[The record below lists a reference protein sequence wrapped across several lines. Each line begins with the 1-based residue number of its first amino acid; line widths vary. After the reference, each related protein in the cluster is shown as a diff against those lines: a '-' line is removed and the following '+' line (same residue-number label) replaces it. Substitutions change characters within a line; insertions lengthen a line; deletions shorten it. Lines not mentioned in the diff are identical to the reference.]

1 MVAFITRTL
10 IALLAS
16 TSLNEQHTAVQAA
29 QYANGM
35 NSGMALRLEQK
46 TIESFKR
53 AMQGFLPH
61 YINADLQLPKT
72 YQYNVG
78 FLFDFLTWTV
88 NWKNIEY
95 DVGEFDFQDIKFD
108 LVSSF
113 AEPMMKIDFPAFK
126 EWKISADQSINTWM
140 LPETSKVTLEFRD
153 FDFDI
158 NCQLKCTDMG
168 YLKPVVYS
176 AKINFGESYLY
187 HDNEFVSVIM
197 HQIVEF
203 GIVIVENSVY
213 FVGDYI
219 FTNMAGPV
227 LTTFLNDYKLPL
239 PTMPSPFHGQNTQAD
254 FLMDYRQTI
263 DPNIG
268 DGYLDTYFL
277 GEIIWAD
284 DEMGCA
290 YDHDF
295 FDFMDATTF
304 SQLVVSETAMTCML
318 KNVAKTPIGHLDF
331 TEKKI
336 NEFF

>member
-16 TSLNEQHTAVQAA
+16 SSLNEQHTAVQAA

-61 YINADLQLPKT
+61 YINADLSLPKT

-126 EWKISADQSINTWM
+126 EWKISAD
-140 LPETSKVTLEFRD
+140 
-153 FDFDI
+153 
-158 NCQLKCTDMG
+158 
-168 YLKPVVYS
+168 
-176 AKINFGESYLY
+176 
-187 HDNEFVSVIM
+187 
-197 HQIVEF
+197 
-203 GIVIVENSVY
+203 
-213 FVGDYI
+213 
-219 FTNMAGPV
+219 
-227 LTTFLNDYKLPL
+227 
-239 PTMPSPFHGQNTQAD
+239 
-254 FLMDYRQTI
+254 
-263 DPNIG
+263 
-268 DGYLDTYFL
+268 
-277 GEIIWAD
+277 
-284 DEMGCA
+284 
-290 YDHDF
+290 
-295 FDFMDATTF
+295 
-304 SQLVVSETAMTCML
+304 
-318 KNVAKTPIGHLDF
+318 
-331 TEKKI
+331 
-336 NEFF
+336 